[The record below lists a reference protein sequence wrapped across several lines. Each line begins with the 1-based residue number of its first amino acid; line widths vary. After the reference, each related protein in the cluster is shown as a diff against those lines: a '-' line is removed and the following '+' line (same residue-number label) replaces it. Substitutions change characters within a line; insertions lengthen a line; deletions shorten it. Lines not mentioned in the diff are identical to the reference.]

1 MTRHLFEFFSQ
12 LRFPY
17 LFAITAIVFLLD
29 LFIPDLVP
37 MADEILLGLG
47 AMLLARIRKKPE
59 HNQEVA
65 ENPSYGAKGTHFSG
79 ENSHTQ

>member
-47 AMLLARIRKKPE
+47 AMLLSRIRKKQGD
-59 HNQEVA
+59 NQETGGK
-65 ENPSYGAKGTHFSG
+65 PSYDAKASNFPR
-79 ENSHTQ
+79 QD

>member
-1 MTRHLFEFFSQ
+1 MTRHLFEFFSE

-17 LFAITAIVFLLD
+17 LFAITTIVFLLD

-47 AMLLARIRKKPE
+47 AMLLARIRKKQG
-59 HNQEVA
+59 HKQGTGGR
-65 ENPSYGAKGTHFSG
+65 PSQGAKGG
-79 ENSHTQ
+79 NYSHTR